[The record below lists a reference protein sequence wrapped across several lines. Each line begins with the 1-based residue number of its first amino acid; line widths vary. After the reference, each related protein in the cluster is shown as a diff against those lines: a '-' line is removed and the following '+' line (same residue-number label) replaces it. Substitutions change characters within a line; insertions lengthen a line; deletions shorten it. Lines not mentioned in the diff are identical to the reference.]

1 MQKYLKAKSHL
12 GTEELKLL
20 KVLFFGPP
28 GAGKSTL
35 LSVLLNQDI
44 RALRESTGMLDRTLV
59 QFKVAVQKHAESSI
73 WKTVDITEEILRL
86 RHTIDKV
93 IEMRNSRKLQE
104 ISNSSTS
111 LTTELKP
118 NMRID
123 EKLKSVAVDLKND
136 NQKLKSVAVDLKSDN
151 QDQTSIVQQY
161 FVTSNTLIACYDSG
175 GQPEFFDVMPA
186 FVTATTGNIM
196 IFDMSKN
203 LYSKIDPEFFKNG
216 QCLSQSDAETHYTGA
231 QLLKTALAN
240 IQSYTTQNNPCSTIN
255 RHSRSNQLLV
265 VGTHLDLC
273 GNTEDEVC
281 RELRRVETIICDDVL
296 HDSSGITKIERTK
309 GKHTNIIHPIANKYH
324 KNSSETVKN
333 REGAAQE
340 IRTAIESMCENH
352 SVKNEIPISWLLFQY
367 EVKLHGGHF
376 ILRSDCDKIAEQS
389 YIDKK
394 DVDDILFFFHELG
407 ILLYYKDVKNLGHV
421 VFSNPQWLFIQLT
434 KLIELKYRASYET
447 KKSIRKGIFKKE
459 FLAEIDR
466 EGFEA
471 KDILQYEDIFNLF
484 VHLNVMARLSDITEE
499 YFMPALLD
507 PIPNDISMNALFD
520 DEVALFDDEVRST
533 LYIKFKDGFF
543 PRGVFCCLIASS
555 IQKNKSWKLQLN
567 AAYKDLVVF
576 QIAMNEEYLVLSDKI
591 HFISAEIY
599 HKEKLPQNKHH
610 VICHTLYKNLK
621 EICRA
626 IHLDGDFK
634 FGFLCEKHKSF
645 ASVEIQYPCCPE
657 SIFCDH
663 SQHTSVMTDKQL
675 VWFVPPKFL
684 DINCK
689 VRQL

>member
-1 MQKYLKAKSHL
+1 MQKYLKAKSDL

-44 RALRESTGMLDRTLV
+44 RALRESTGMLDQTLV
-59 QFKVAVQKHAESSI
+59 QFKVAVQKDAKSSI
-73 WKTVDITEEILRL
+73 WKTIDINEEILRL
-86 RHTIDKV
+86 RHTIDNV
-93 IEMRNSRKLQE
+93 IKMRNSPKFHK
-104 ISNSSTS
+104 ISDSSTG
-111 LTTELKP
+111 LTSSSGLNTELKP
-118 NMRID
+118 DMRID
-123 EKLKSVAVDLKND
+123 KKL
-136 NQKLKSVAVDLKSDN
+136 QSVAVDLKSDN
-151 QDQTSIVQQY
+151 QDQTSIVQQN
-161 FVTSNTLIACYDSG
+161 FVASNTLIACYDSG

-196 IFDMSKN
+196 IFDMSKD
-203 LYSKIDPEFFKNG
+203 LHLKVDPDFFKNG
-216 QCLSQSDAETHYTGA
+216 QRLSPSDAETHYTGA

-240 IQSYTTQNNPCSTIN
+240 IQSYATQYSSYSTIS
-255 RHSRSNQLLV
+255 RHSRSNRLLV

-273 GNTEDEVC
+273 GNTEDEVHQ
-281 RELRRVETIICDDVL
+281 ELRRVEAIICDDVL
-296 HDSSGITKIERTK
+296 LDSSGITEIKRSKE
-309 GKHTNIIHPIANKYH
+309 KHTNIIHPIANKCH
-324 KNSSETVKN
+324 DNSCETVKN

-352 SVKNEIPISWLLFQY
+352 SVNNEIPISWLLFQY
-367 EVKLHGGHF
+367 EIKLSGGPY

-407 ILLYYKDVKNLGHV
+407 ILLYYKDVKSLGHV
-421 VFSNPQWLFIQLT
+421 VFSDPQWLFIQLT
-434 KLIELKYRASYET
+434 KVIELKHCASSET

-466 EGFEA
+466 EGFKA

-484 VHLNVMARLSDITEE
+484 VYLNVMAQLSEITEE

-507 PIPNDISMNALFD
+507 PTPNNISINTLFG
-520 DEVALFDDEVRST
+520 DEVNST
-533 LYIKFKDGFF
+533 LYIKFKDGFL

-555 IQKNKSWKLQLN
+555 IQNNKNWKLQLN

-576 QIAMNEEYLVLSDKI
+576 QIDKNKEYLVLSDKI
-591 HFISAEIY
+591 HCISVEIY
-599 HKEKLPQNKHH
+599 SKEKLPQHQHH

-621 EICRA
+621 EVCHA

-634 FGFLCEKHKSF
+634 FGFLCENDKNF
-645 ASVEIQYPCCPE
+645 ASVEMQHPCCPE
-657 SIFCDH
+657 SLFCDVC
-663 SQHTSVMTDKQL
+663 QHTSRMTHDQL
-675 VWFVPPKFL
+675 VWFVPPKIL
-684 DINCK
+684 DIM
-689 VRQL
+689 VR